1 MAGNQGF
8 HEDLKRTHAAEQA
21 SPRSFGALFAVV
33 FAIIALAPLLT
44 GGDVRWWSLITA
56 VVFGALALIAPAL
69 LQPLNAVWLK
79 IGAVLHMI
87 VTPLVMGVLFVVAV
101 VPTALMVRL
110 LGKDS
115 LRLKRDPAKTTHW
128 IDREPP
134 GPEPES
140 LRQQF

>member
-1 MAGNQGF
+1 
-8 HEDLKRTHAAEQA
+8 
-21 SPRSFGALFAVV
+21 
-33 FAIIALAPLLT
+33 
-44 GGDVRWWSLITA
+44 
-56 VVFGALALIAPAL
+56 
-69 LQPLNAVWLK
+69 
-79 IGAVLHMI
+79 MI